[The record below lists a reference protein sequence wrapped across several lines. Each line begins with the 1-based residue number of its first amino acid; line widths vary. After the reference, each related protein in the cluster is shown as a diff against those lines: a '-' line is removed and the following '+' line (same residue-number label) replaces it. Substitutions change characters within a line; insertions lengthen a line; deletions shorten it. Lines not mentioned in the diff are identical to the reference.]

1 MIFTPPPVTSIIS
14 TARQHNKGLNDSSQK
29 AEKKKNQVKDII
41 VAYNDGTY
49 RKLEHGFAVDI
60 NRNGEECV
68 LDYMCCTDE
77 DFKNI
82 MYALIQLGKEKGV
95 F

>member
-1 MIFTPPPVTSIIS
+1 MIFTPPPAASIIS
-14 TARQHNKGLNDSSQK
+14 TARQHNPGINDSSKKQR
-29 AEKKKNQVKDII
+29 KKKNQVKDII
-41 VAYNDGTY
+41 VAYDDGTY
-49 RKLEHGFAVDI
+49 RKLEHGFAVDV
-60 NRNGEECV
+60 NENEKCV

-82 MYALIQLGKEKGV
+82 LYALIQLGKEKGV